1 MYGIVT
7 DPRILFLITR
17 IEVEAHPAFL
27 EDHEMARSKS
37 GAPTI
42 RPRNGQGIRGLLI
55 PNVSGPYTDRL
66 DGYYGPDYTRE
77 AFAVLSEGSLVDAEA
92 YVLVGRPS
100 LCEGTLGAGAEP
112 GEGNP

>member
-1 MYGIVT
+1 MYGIVA

-27 EDHEMARSKS
+27 EDHEMARSES

-42 RPRNGQGIRGLLI
+42 RPRNDQRIRGLLI
-55 PNVSGPYTDRL
+55 PNVSGPCTDRL

-77 AFAVLSEGSLVDAEA
+77 EFTVLSEGSLVDAEA
-92 YVLVGRPS
+92 YVLVDRPS
-100 LCEGTLGAGAEP
+100 LCEGALGTGVEP
-112 GEGNP
+112 GDGDP